1 MASMLT
7 THMDRVDL
15 NLLSPLVALL
25 EERQVSRAAARVGL
39 SQPAMSR
46 ALQRL
51 RRLLD
56 DPLLVRDPD
65 GFRLS
70 ARAKDIYHQLTT
82 VIPLL
87 ETLLAPDAFDPRI
100 STQQVNIAGTDY
112 AVHTYGDA
120 IVRLVQSQSPETPV
134 RFHSWRHDGIAEQIR
149 RGTVDLGLYGGYVPD
164 DLNAEQLVAEDFK
177 CVVPHNHPLTRLDA
191 VTLDE
196 YLSFRHVVV
205 DVADGGQ
212 PDVDNRLATL
222 GTPRRA
228 AITVPYHTAVLPTL
242 PGTDLVA
249 TLPGRLIRDWAD
261 TTQVCVLPAP
271 TEIATMP
278 YRMIWHPAFDT
289 DRRHLWLRQCV
300 RTAVLG

>member
-1 MASMLT
+1 MLT
-7 THMDRVDL
+7 THIDRVDL
-15 NLLSPLVALL
+15 NLLGPLVALL
-25 EERQVSRAAARVGL
+25 EERQVSRAATRVGL

-70 ARAKDIYHQLTT
+70 ARAEDIYHQLAT

-87 ETLLAPDAFDPRI
+87 ETLLAPESFDPRT
-100 STQQVNIAGTDY
+100 STQQVNVAGTDY

-120 IVRLVQSQSPETPV
+120 LVRLVHSQSPNTPV
-134 RFHSWRHDGIAEQIR
+134 RFHSWRHDGIDEQIR
-149 RGTVDLGLYGGYVPD
+149 RGAVDLGLYGGHVPD
-164 DLNAEQLVAEDFK
+164 DLNAEHLVTEDFK
-177 CVVPHNHPLTRLDA
+177 CVVYQSHPLTHREI

-196 YLSFRHVVV
+196 YLSCRHVVV
-205 DVADGGQ
+205 DVADGAQ
-212 PDVDNRLATL
+212 PDVDYRLAAL
-222 GTPRRA
+222 GMSRRA
-228 AITVPYHTAVLPTL
+228 AITVPYHIAVLPML

-249 TLPGRLIRDWAD
+249 TLPGRLIRGWVD
-261 TTQVCVLPAP
+261 TAQLCVLSAP
-271 TEIATMP
+271 NEIATMP

-289 DRRHLWLRQCV
+289 DRRHHWLRECV
-300 RTAVLG
+300 RSAVLG